1 MVRPVPVRTAPPV
14 AAPPVA
20 APPVPPLVA
29 PQAAPAHSGRTPAWM
44 GWTVA
49 VAGLLVVGLLAAVAV
64 LVLRPT
70 TVTVAAPAPVTT
82 TRTVVPSAPT
92 DDTVSGYRS
101 GSTDTE
107 ATSAA
112 LLAEGVEADRA
123 SVESLVG
130 SWVPQL
136 SSKRL
141 GTVADGI
148 TYDSTAILGHYNE
161 LSDRYGPVRLVD
173 SGDWP
178 VFRESDYWVV
188 VAAQPFRTAAQANA
202 WCSAQGLG
210 ADDCFAKRLAHSGT
224 SADNTGAR

>member
-20 APPVPPLVA
+20 GPFVPPA
-29 PQAAPAHSGRTPAWM
+29 AAPAHSGGTPAWM

-70 TVTVAAPAPVTT
+70 TVTVAAPAPITT
-82 TRTVVPSAPT
+82 TRTVVPSAPA
-92 DDTVSGYRS
+92 DDTVSGYRA
-101 GSTDTE
+101 GSTDTD

-112 LLAEGVEADRA
+112 LLAEGVAADRA

-188 VAAQPFRTAAQANA
+188 VAAQPFSTAARANA

-224 SADNTGAR
+224 SAANTETR